1 MGTSTYEYPPLI
13 TKIENSI
20 SYFEMINDSAE
31 RYIDEKVALI
41 GFSAHRSYGLGIFS
55 ENISLNDAAL
65 LANSLI

>member
-13 TKIENSI
+13 TKIDNSI